1 MMFNT
6 YVKPPRGYVEGK
18 KTTCQATL
26 CKHETPQTHYVLS
39 NFCYNKTKNYDR
51 SNYQNNYNK

>member
-1 MMFNT
+1 MLNHHIWLW
-6 YVKPPRGYVEGK
+6 RGE